1 MNSDLNHLLAQQRAT
16 DLKRAGER
24 ARLASETRLARALSP
39 DMHACPV
46 TIRWATPDDIASVR
60 EIADLDSRRPPSG
73 ACLVAELGD
82 EMVAVLSIETGD
94 VVANPFRHTA
104 HAVALL
110 RVRAK
115 QLTVTRRSLRTG
127 LRRLRLGRLVV
138 DAR

>member
-1 MNSDLNHLLAQQRAT
+1 MNSDLTHLLAQQRAA
-16 DLKRAGER
+16 DLQRAGER
-24 ARLASETRLARALSP
+24 ARRAGETRLARELP
-39 DMHACPV
+39 DMRDCPV
-46 TIRWATPDDIASVR
+46 TIRWATPDDIALVR

-110 RVRAK
+110 GVRAK
-115 QLTVTRRSLRTG
+115 QLAVTRRSLRTG
-127 LRRLRLGRLVV
+127 LRRLRLGRRVV